1 MGAILS
7 LISSRGFIAVNKRIA
22 QMYGLDE
29 SIMLGELASEYEYWE
44 ARGEVENGYF
54 YSTVENVRENTTLA
68 EKKQRNAI
76 KTLKAAGIVDVVVK
90 GLPPKRY
97 FKIDESAL
105 LAQLNASNEPE
116 QSIQNG
122 GYNTAEMA
130 DLIPSKRQTNNNKP
144 NYNNEN
150 NKKKYKDI
158 YIQICTYLNEKAGTN
173 YRPTSAATQRH
184 INARLAEGFTVD
196 DFIKVIDV
204 KCAEWQGTDMEKY
217 LRPETLFGTKF
228 ESYLNAKVKPIQ
240 PRKQKQ
246 PGSNSFLELAME
258 EGAF

>member
-1 MGAILS
+1 M
-7 LISSRGFIAVNKRIA
+7 
-22 QMYGLDE
+22 
-29 SIMLGELASEYEYWE
+29 
-44 ARGEVENGYF
+44 
-54 YSTVENVRENTTLA
+54 
-68 EKKQRNAI
+68 
-76 KTLKAAGIVDVVVK
+76 DVVVK

-122 GYNTAEMA
+122 GYNTAEMTN
-130 DLIPSKRQTNNNKP
+130 LIPSKRQTNNNKP

-204 KCAEWQGTDMEKY
+204 KCAEWRGTEMEKY

-240 PRKQKQ
+240 PTKQKQ
-246 PGSNSFLELAME
+246 QGSNIFLELAME

>member
-90 GLPPKRY
+90 GIPPKRY

-173 YRPTSAATQRH
+173 YRPTSAATQRY

-204 KCAEWQGTDMEKY
+204 KCAEWRGTDMEKY

-228 ESYLNAKVKPIQ
+228 ESYLNARVKHKQ
-240 PRKQKQ
+240 PTKQKQ
-246 PGSNSFLELAME
+246 PGSNIFLELAME